1 MSDHHRPILH
11 PHCHKL
17 YDGLDSD
24 DIGFPPIRIRDS
36 TPDSPIN
43 LPNPPNKPSRYRHR
57 SSSKQRTSPS
67 PSPRLSSSRLL
78 KKGLGDKNVLNT
90 IQITVHQP
98 KGVPNFPEK
107 RSSECLDT
115 ADRRPSK
122 RHRFI
127 NEDSDD
133 LDWLKRE
140 IDDIK
145 ERITQI
151 TDRMRVEVDLK
162 LDEILGELRQ
172 WSEI

>member
-1 MSDHHRPILH
+1 M
-11 PHCHKL
+11 
-17 YDGLDSD
+17 
-24 DIGFPPIRIRDS
+24 
-36 TPDSPIN
+36 
-43 LPNPPNKPSRYRHR
+43 
-57 SSSKQRTSPS
+57 
-67 PSPRLSSSRLL
+67 
-78 KKGLGDKNVLNT
+78 

-98 KGVPNFPEK
+98 KVLTSFPDPYYLLNGSQDLPNFPEK
-107 RSSECLDT
+107 RSSECLNT
-115 ADRRPSK
+115 AGHRPSK
-122 RHRFI
+122 RHRSI